1 MKTMEEWRI
10 AITVPVQSVEGFKM
24 IQINRPSQQSLPDF
38 QNDCVLIIETTTV
51 MVTERSSLEG
61 QRVGMPNIN
70 NIHLCT
76 VPS

>member
-1 MKTMEEWRI
+1 
-10 AITVPVQSVEGFKM
+10 M
-24 IQINRPSQQSLPDF
+24 IQINRPSQPDF